1 MSEPLR
7 IGLVAEGPTDY
18 EIIHAAL
25 LAVLPVPFV
34 MTLLQPEN
42 TQPQFGGGWGGVLKW
57 CHAASQRHAGPLTQ
71 DPTLS
76 WFDLLVIH
84 LDADVAAKSYADCG
98 LWVAD
103 NAPAHGWG
111 TLPCDQACPPV
122 ADTCAALE
130 RVLLSWLGHATADD
144 KTIRCIPAQS
154 TGAWLACAVLD
165 ESAPLLQGA
174 ECNPE
179 LENQLAR
186 LPKAQR
192 IKKTVADYRRFAPAV
207 TAEWAKVKTLCSQ
220 AGSFEQRAREIACC
234 LPPSR

>member
-18 EIIHAAL
+18 EIIKAAL
-25 LAVLPVPFV
+25 QAVLPVRFV

-57 CHAASQRHAGPLTQ
+57 YHAAGQRHAGPLTQ

-98 LWVAD
+98 PWVA
-103 NAPAHGWG
+103 NSAPAYGWDA
-111 TLPCDQACPPV
+111 LPCDQACPPV

-130 RVLLSWLGHATADD
+130 RVRLSWLGNATVDD

-165 ESAPLLQGA
+165 ASELLLEGA
-174 ECNPE
+174 ECNLE

-192 IKKTVADYRRFAPAV
+192 IKKTVADYRRFASAV
-207 TAEWAKVKTLCSQ
+207 TAEWAKVTTLCSQ
-220 AGSFEQRAREIACC
+220 AERFDKCAKDFVC
-234 LPPSR
+234 